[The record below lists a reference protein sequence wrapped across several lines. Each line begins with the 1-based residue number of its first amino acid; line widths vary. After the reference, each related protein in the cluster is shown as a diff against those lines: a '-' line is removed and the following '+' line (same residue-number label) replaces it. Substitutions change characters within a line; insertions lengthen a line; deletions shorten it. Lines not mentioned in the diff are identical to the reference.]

1 MLNKIDKNI
10 SNIDK
15 VENVPR
21 KRIGIVSIKMVR
33 EKNILFDI
41 RIIKSPKD
49 AEKLGR
55 MFLENVDRE
64 KFMICC
70 LDTKSKPTL
79 INIVSVGSLN
89 FSIVHPREVFKAAI
103 LSNAASIML
112 FHNHPSGDSEPSNED
127 INITERLKKC
137 GNIIG
142 INVIDHIIIGDR
154 QYYSFKEKGLL

>member
-1 MLNKIDKNI
+1 MSNKIDENI

-55 MFLENVDRE
+55 MFLENADRE

-70 LDTKSKPTL
+70 LNTKNEPTV
-79 INIVSVGSLN
+79 INIVSVGSIN
-89 FSIVHPREVFKAAI
+89 KSIVHPREVFKTAI
-103 LSNAASIML
+103 LSNAASIVM
-112 FHNHPSGDSEPSNED
+112 FHNHPSGDIEPSNED
-127 INITERLKKC
+127 VDITNRLKKC
-137 GNIIG
+137 GDIIG
-142 INVIDHIIIGDR
+142 INVMDHIIIGDN
-154 QYYSFKEKGLL
+154 QYCSFKEKGLL

>member
-1 MLNKIDKNI
+1 MSNKICENI

-15 VENVPR
+15 VENVPH

-55 MFLENVDRE
+55 MFLENADRE

-70 LDTKSKPTL
+70 LNTKNEPTV
-79 INIVSVGSLN
+79 INIVSVGSIN
-89 FSIVHPREVFKAAI
+89 KSIVHPREVFKAAI
-103 LSNAASIML
+103 LSNAASIVM
-112 FHNHPSGDSEPSNED
+112 FHNHPSGDIEPSNED
-127 INITERLKKC
+127 VDITNRLKKC
-137 GNIIG
+137 GDIIG
-142 INVIDHIIIGDR
+142 INVMDHIIIGNN
-154 QYYSFKEKGLL
+154 QYCSFKEKGLL